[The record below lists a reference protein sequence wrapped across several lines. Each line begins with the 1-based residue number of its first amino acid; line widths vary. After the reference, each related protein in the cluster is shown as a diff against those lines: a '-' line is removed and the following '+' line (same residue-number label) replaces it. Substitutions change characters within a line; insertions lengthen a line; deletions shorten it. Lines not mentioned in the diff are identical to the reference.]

1 MFPMYAGK
9 FAQAC
14 QTTKDTL
21 RHYDE
26 IGLLKPTAVNENGYK
41 VYCASQII
49 DFLTIASLQEA
60 GCSLEEIRNF
70 QKQHDPAMTLR
81 LFNSKKAEIEAKARE
96 IERKRQLIE
105 SAIASLQTQEEWQS
119 EKSDCTN
126 SFRLVEEG
134 ESYFLSTKIPLQ
146 SSNPEELFL
155 KIAEHEKSF
164 KIESERSKQ
173 SLPNLYKVGKDAFL
187 NGSYE
192 SDFSLYSEIS
202 KSTANLDECEKMQ
215 AGLHFQSMHRF
226 SFDKTDEPV
235 FQEDNPLFALLSDTK
250 ELLRENGLEICGD
263 LLIKEISTHASPEF
277 HEVQIMLDIPVE
289 HRGK

>member
-1 MFPMYAGK
+1 MYAGK

-70 QKQHDPAMTLR
+70 QKQHDHAMTLR

-96 IERKRQLIE
+96 IERERQLIE

-164 KIESERSKQ
+164 KKESERSKQ

-192 SDFSLYSEIS
+192 SDFSLCSEIS
-202 KSTANLDECEKMQ
+202 KSTANLDECEKIQ

-263 LLIKEISTHASPEF
+263 LLIKEISTHASPES

>member
-1 MFPMYAGK
+1 MYAGK

-41 VYCASQII
+41 VYCSSQII

-119 EKSDCTN
+119 EKSDCAN
-126 SFRLVEEG
+126 SFRLVEEE

-146 SSNPEELFL
+146 SSNQEELFL

-164 KIESERSKQ
+164 KKESERSKQ

-192 SDFSLYSEIS
+192 SDFSLCSEIS
-202 KSTANLDECEKMQ
+202 KSSANLDECEKKQ

-226 SFDKTDEPV
+226 SFNKTDEPV

-263 LLIKEISTHASPEF
+263 LLIKEISTHASPES

>member
-1 MFPMYAGK
+1 MYAGK

-49 DFLTIASLQEA
+49 DFLTIASLREA

-119 EKSDCTN
+119 EKSDCAN

-164 KIESERSKQ
+164 KKESERSKQ

-192 SDFSLYSEIS
+192 SDFSLCSEIS
-202 KSTANLDECEKMQ
+202 KSSANLDECEKKQ

-226 SFDKTDEPV
+226 SFNKTDEPV

-263 LLIKEISTHASPEF
+263 LLIKEISTHASPES

>member
-1 MFPMYAGK
+1 MYAGK
-9 FAQAC
+9 FAQVC

-41 VYCASQII
+41 IYAASQII
-49 DFLTIASLQEA
+49 DFLAIASLQEV
-60 GCSLEEIRNF
+60 GFSLEEIRNF

-119 EKSDCTN
+119 EKTGCAN
-126 SFRLVEEG
+126 SWRLVEEE
-134 ESYFLSTKIPLQ
+134 ESYFLSTRIPLQ

-164 KIESERSKQ
+164 KEESERSKQ

-187 NGSYE
+187 KGDYE
-192 SDFSLYSEIS
+192 SDFSICSEIPE
-202 KSTANLDECEKMQ
+202 STASLNKCEKRP
-215 AGLHFQSMHRF
+215 AGLRFQSMHRF
-226 SFDKTDEPV
+226 SFDKTNEPA
-235 FQEDNPLFALLSDTK
+235 FQEDNPLFSLLSDTEK
-250 ELLRENGLEICGD
+250 LLRENELETCGD
-263 LLIKEISTHASPEF
+263 LLIKEIATHLNSES

-289 HRGK
+289 HRDE

>member
-1 MFPMYAGK
+1 MYAGK
-9 FAQAC
+9 FAQVC

-21 RHYDE
+21 RHYNE

-41 VYCASQII
+41 IYAASQII
-49 DFLTIASLQEA
+49 DFLAIASLQEA
-60 GCSLEEIRNF
+60 GFSLEEIRNF

-119 EKSDCTN
+119 AKTGCAN
-126 SFRLVEEG
+126 SWRLAEEE
-134 ESYFLSTKIPLQ
+134 ESYFLSTRIPLQ

-164 KIESERSKQ
+164 KEESERSKQ

-187 NGSYE
+187 KGDYE
-192 SDFSLYSEIS
+192 SDFSICSEIPE
-202 KSTANLDECEKMQ
+202 STASLNKCEKRP
-215 AGLHFQSMHRF
+215 AGLRFQSMHRF
-226 SFDKTDEPV
+226 SFDKTNEPA
-235 FQEDNPLFALLSDTK
+235 FQEDNPLFSLLSDTEK
-250 ELLRENGLEICGD
+250 LLRENELETCGD
-263 LLIKEISTHASPEF
+263 LLIKEIAAHLNSES

-289 HRGK
+289 HRDK

>member
-1 MFPMYAGK
+1 MYAGK

-119 EKSDCTN
+119 EKSDCAN

-164 KIESERSKQ
+164 KKESERSKQ

-192 SDFSLYSEIS
+192 SDFSLCSEIS
-202 KSTANLDECEKMQ
+202 KSSANLDECEKKQ

-226 SFDKTDEPV
+226 SCNKTDEPV

-263 LLIKEISTHASPEF
+263 LLIKEISTHASPES

>member
-1 MFPMYAGK
+1 MYAGK

-119 EKSDCTN
+119 EKSDCAN

-164 KIESERSKQ
+164 KKESERSKQ

-192 SDFSLYSEIS
+192 SDFSLCFEIS
-202 KSTANLDECEKMQ
+202 KSSANLDECEKKQ

-226 SFDKTDEPV
+226 SFNKTDEPV

-263 LLIKEISTHASPEF
+263 LLIKEISTHASPES

>member
-1 MFPMYAGK
+1 MYAGK

-119 EKSDCTN
+119 GKLDSAN
-126 SFRLVEEG
+126 NWRLVEEK
-134 ESYFLSTKIPLQ
+134 ESYFLSTRIPLQ
-146 SSNPEELFL
+146 SSNPEDLFL

-164 KIESERSKQ
+164 KEESKRSKQ
-173 SLPNLYKVGKDAFL
+173 SLPNLYKVGKGAFL
-187 NGSYE
+187 KGDYE
-192 SDFSLYSEIS
+192 SDFSICSEIPE
-202 KSTANLDECEKMQ
+202 STASLDKCEKRP
-215 AGLHFQSMHRF
+215 AGLRFQSMHRF
-226 SFDKTDEPV
+226 SFDKTNEPA
-235 FQEDNPLFALLSDTK
+235 FQEDNPLFSLLSDTEK
-250 ELLRENGLEICGD
+250 LLRENELETCGD
-263 LLIKEISTHASPEF
+263 LLIKEISTHVSPES
-277 HEVQIMLDIPVE
+277 HEIQILLDIPVE
-289 HRGK
+289 HRDK